1 MRSHF
6 RPESVGKSNMRSH
19 FISSAAIACAVTGAT
34 AMMTEVSSAQIAA
47 DFATDPV
54 YAGGWTAGLNG
65 GYGFGAWSFTG
76 TGGGSGQEMS
86 SASSIGT
93 AWTMFNTSSS
103 SGISDTGRAIS
114 EAGGL
119 QAGQTFEAVI
129 QNPTTYHFYRGWDVG
144 FLNATD
150 NNLGGNNSASLF
162 LNVFNYN
169 YPSYNGVVPNWSVTD
184 NGGGTTSTISPG
196 TSAAV
201 KIDLM
206 LTSATTYSL
215 TLTPL
220 GGGSPYTQS
229 GTLAGPINYVNFRSY
244 NGVSAGPSDVA
255 NNYGISYMEI
265 VPEPAT
271 LALVGL
277 GFGGVLFLRRRK

>member
-1 MRSHF
+1 MQ
-6 RPESVGKSNMRSH
+6 P
-19 FISSAAIACAVTGAT
+19 
-34 AMMTEVSSAQIAA
+34 
-47 DFATDPV
+47 
-54 YAGGWTAGLNG
+54 
-65 GYGFGAWSFTG
+65 
-76 TGGGSGQEMS
+76 
-86 SASSIGT
+86 
-93 AWTMFNTSSS
+93 
-103 SGISDTGRAIS
+103 
-114 EAGGL
+114 
-119 QAGQTFEAVI
+119 GQTFETVI

-150 NNLGGNNSASLF
+150 NNLGGNTSAPLLKFSTTTTRHIT
-162 LNVFNYN
+162 
-169 YPSYNGVVPNWSVTD
+169 GVVPNWSVTD

-196 TSAAV
+196 ASAAV
-201 KIDLM
+201 KIDLT

-215 TLTPL
+215 TVTPL
-220 GGGSPYTQS
+220 GGGSAYTQS
-229 GTLAGPINYVNFRSY
+229 GTLAGPINYVNFRLY